1 MLEIQTF
8 LQQILQTVGG
18 EWLLVNEKIMLIVNL
33 DED

>member
-8 LQQILQTVGG
+8 LQQILQTVGV